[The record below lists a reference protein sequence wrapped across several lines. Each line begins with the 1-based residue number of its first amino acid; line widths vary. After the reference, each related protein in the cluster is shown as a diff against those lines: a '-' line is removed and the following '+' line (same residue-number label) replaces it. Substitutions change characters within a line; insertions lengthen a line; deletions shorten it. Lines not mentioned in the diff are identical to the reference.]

1 MVKTNMSIT
10 EDLDKL
16 SAELRSIA
24 EEIGL
29 MKNKECNMEPGP
41 AKGKLKQMI
50 RQKQYQALFY
60 IEKIENLAK
69 EKRQKSDCQQPTT

>member
-1 MVKTNMSIT
+1 MNTT

-24 EEIGL
+24 EKIAT
-29 MKNKECNMEPGP
+29 MKDAECNMLPGP
-41 AKGKLKQMI
+41 TREKLKQSI

-60 IEKIENLAK
+60 IEKIENLSK
-69 EKRQKSDCQQPTT
+69 KR

>member
-1 MVKTNMSIT
+1 MSIT
-10 EDLDKL
+10 EELDKL
-16 SAELRSIA
+16 SLELRSIA

-41 AKGKLKQMI
+41 AREKLKRLI

-60 IEKIENLAK
+60 IEKIENLSN
-69 EKRQKSDCQQPTT
+69 EKRQKSDYQPLTT